1 MKVVILGYSGLIGS
15 CLLENLIK
23 NTNYHIICVGRKIE
37 KKPLKNFR
45 IKYIKWD
52 FNTFHKTNLFFLKK
66 SDVIVNCIGK
76 TNGSFNS
83 INRVNVIFIKK
94 LLKFINFNK
103 LKIRLVHLSS
113 IAVYRGNNKILG
125 QKKTINE
132 NNSTK
137 SNDLYSKTKLEG
149 DLLVQ
154 YTKKKNSNKNFSYT
168 ILRISNVFGGKKNSN
183 LFKFIK
189 YSLKFG
195 FWIKCKDDI
204 VFNLINVKDVVQ
216 ATILTISKM
225 KLSKNKVYI
234 VSDDCKQNDLYK
246 NYEIRYKKKINKI
259 NLNINFIKFINIFSP
274 ISKKLLNF
282 ILIISN
288 RISYNNKKIK
298 SELNFKPK
306 FSLQK
311 LNF

>member
-1 MKVVILGYSGLIGS
+1 MKVVILGYSGLIGG

-37 KKPLKNFR
+37 KKPFKSFR
-45 IKYIKWD
+45 IKYVKWD
-52 FNTFHKTNLFFLKK
+52 FNTFQKKNLIFLKK
-66 SDVIVNCIGK
+66 SDVIINCVGK
-76 TNGSFNS
+76 TNESFNV

-149 DLLVQ
+149 DLLIQ

-225 KLSKNKVYI
+225 KISKNKVYI

-282 ILIISN
+282 TLIISN

-298 SELNFKPK
+298 SELNFKPN